1 MANNKI
7 HKYKSTCCFST
18 GLEDINPE
26 NYFIDDGIRNYMHA
40 RNSTLYWKGGFFA
53 CRGFHHNT
61 KQQ

>member
-40 RNSTLYWKGGFFA
+40 RNSTLY
-53 CRGFHHNT
+53 
-61 KQQ
+61 